1 MAVQI
6 NGGPSFMMV
15 AGESSGDMYG
25 ARAAAALRNRA
36 PGVRIFGIGG
46 DLMEGEDCECLYH
59 VRDTSVMGFIEVARR
74 FTFLRAMLKRCRD
87 ELLRRRPDALILI
100 DYPGFN
106 MRLARTAK
114 AAGIPVLYYIS
125 PQVWAWGGKR
135 AAAMRELVDHI
146 AVAFPF
152 EEEMYRRLG
161 IPSTFVGHPLMEIL
175 PEIDRGAFLASTG
188 LPERP
193 ILALLP
199 GSRAQEVRR
208 MLPVMLEASR
218 ILSQRHGCARA
229 IGAARLPDS
238 HYLPHL
244 RGHEDA
250 ALLRNATHGL
260 MQHAHAAMVTS
271 GTATVETAC
280 YGTPMAVVYRTGW
293 LNYQIGK
300 RLITVRNIGMVNILA
315 GETVSPEFVQS
326 DLTAEA
332 LAEALS
338 PFFASAEAREG
349 MRARLLAVRD
359 KLGTP
364 GASSRVAELA
374 LSLAGRRV

>member
-6 NGGPSFMMV
+6 NGEASFMMV

-25 ARAAAALRNRA
+25 ARAAAALRDRA

-46 DLMEGEDCECLYH
+46 DLMEAEGCECLFH

-74 FTFLRAMLKRCRD
+74 FAFLRGMLKRCRD
-87 ELLRRRPDALILI
+87 ELSRRRPDALILI

-114 AAGIPVLYYIS
+114 AEGIPVLYYIS

-135 AAAMRELVDHI
+135 AAGMGKLVDHI

-161 IPSTFVGHPLMEIL
+161 ILSTFVGQPLLEIL
-175 PEIDRGAFLASTG
+175 PEIDRGEFLASTG

-193 ILALLP
+193 VLALLP
-199 GSRAQEVRR
+199 GSRAQEVKR

-218 ILSQRHGCARA
+218 ILSERHGCARA

-238 HYLPHL
+238 HYVPHL
-244 RGHEDA
+244 RGHEDV
-250 ALLRNATHGL
+250 ALLRDATHGL

-280 YGTPMAVVYRTGW
+280 YGTPMAIVYRTGW

-300 RLITVRNIGMVNILA
+300 RLITVKNIGMVNILA
-315 GETVSPEFVQS
+315 GETVSPEFVQN

-332 LAEALS
+332 LVEALT
-338 PFFASAEAREG
+338 PFFESAAARES
-349 MRARLLAVRD
+349 MRKRLLAVRE
-359 KLGTP
+359 KMGTP

-374 LSLAGRRV
+374 LSLAGLRA